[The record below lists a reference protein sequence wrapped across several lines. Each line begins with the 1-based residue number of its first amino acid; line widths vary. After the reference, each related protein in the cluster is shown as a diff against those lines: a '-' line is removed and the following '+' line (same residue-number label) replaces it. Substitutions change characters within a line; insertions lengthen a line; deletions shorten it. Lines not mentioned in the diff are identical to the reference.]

1 MYQVIFFFFF
11 FQAEDGIRD
20 IGVTG
25 VQTCALPISPRLRFR
40 REYRWQRACSTASH
54 AARARVHD
62 RRGRRRIRH
71 RHHRARVADTAR
83 GGDAAGDERRAR
95 AIHRDAARGRQDGG
109 TAIRAVARTVA
120 AGRAGPRRRRVQRPH
135 RGLHA
140 TMVGA
145 AAAVEPCRRA
155 GGSGSGPRRARRGRT
170 ARQRARRE
178 GGVMRHAGGFSI
190 VELLVATAATLVVIG
205 AALALIGQSHSVFAA
220 QPEAADEEQR
230 LRVGVDMLFT
240 DLVAAGAGPDGGRLA
255 GPLVRSFAP
264 VLPFK
269 RGTRADDPAGSYFPD
284 RVTIV
289 SVAPGAARTHLADPS
304 SLPSDWIAVEPQAS
318 CPPTSP
324 LCQFV
329 AGSSLAIADGL
340 GEADVVALTAVTAS
354 PPMLQHAN
362 QPLAFSAYQPT
373 AADLVAVSNVVY
385 VWNAATNQ
393 LEVTSSVG
401 GITAPAVDNVVALSF
416 AYYGDPAPPQLTGVA
431 PDDPIGPWTTYGP
444 KPPPL
449 EVQANAA

>member
-1 MYQVIFFFFF
+1 
-11 FQAEDGIRD
+11 
-20 IGVTG
+20 
-25 VQTCALPISPRLRFR
+25 
-40 REYRWQRACSTASH
+40 
-54 AARARVHD
+54 
-62 RRGRRRIRH
+62 
-71 RHHRARVADTAR
+71 
-83 GGDAAGDERRAR
+83 
-95 AIHRDAARGRQDGG
+95 
-109 TAIRAVARTVA
+109 
-120 AGRAGPRRRRVQRPH
+120 
-135 RGLHA
+135 
-140 TMVGA
+140 
-145 AAAVEPCRRA
+145 
-155 GGSGSGPRRARRGRT
+155 
-170 ARQRARRE
+170 
-178 GGVMRHAGGFSI
+178 MRHAGGFSI

-449 EVQANAA
+449 EVQANAAWPPGENCVFAVADGNQVPRLPALAGGVALVPLGQEQLTDGPWCPDPYSANRWDADLLRIRMVVVTLRIQAAIAALRGPAGALFAAAGTGRDPTRWVPDRQVTFKVSPRNLNLAGSP